1 MGMKPKP
8 LSVAVLGT
16 GRIAET
22 QLAPALAAARGLR
35 LWSVL
40 SRDRDRARRFGER
53 HRAKAPQPAHD
64 NLDELLAD
72 PRLDAVLIATPD
84 ALHADQSL
92 RAIAAGKHVFVEK
105 PMVTSSADGRR
116 VVEAAGAANIC
127 VGVAYH
133 LRWHAGHR
141 AMDRLIRGGALG
153 ELRHMRVQWTW
164 AAPDDSNW
172 RAGSDVGRWWSLAG
186 VGTHCLD
193 MIRWFM
199 LPSCGEVVSVRSV
212 TSNAVWG
219 GPRDET
225 ALVALTFASG
235 ATAEFCSSVQFES
248 PSRVEVYGDQG
259 YVIGNHTLGARGAGT
274 IFTKTGMVPFLVQNP
289 YVGELADFASAV
301 REGRPPAVDGREGLR
316 NVELLEE
323 MK

>member
-22 QLAPALAAARGLR
+22 QLAPALAAASGLR

-92 RAIAAGKHVFVEK
+92 HAIAAGKHVFVEK

>member
-8 LSVAVLGT
+8 LGVALLGT
-16 GRIAET
+16 GRISDT
-22 QLAPALAAARGLR
+22 QLAPALAAVSGLR

-40 SRDRDRARRFGER
+40 SRDRGRAGDFAHR
-53 HRAKAPQPAHD
+53 HRARAPEPAHD
-64 NLDELLAD
+64 RLDELLAD
-72 PRLDAVLIATPD
+72 PGLDAVLIATPD
-84 ALHADQSL
+84 ALHADQAL
-92 RAIAAGKHVFVEK
+92 EAIAAGKHVFVEK

-116 VVEAAGAANIC
+116 VVEAAEAAGVT

-141 AMDRLIRGGALG
+141 AMERLIRGGALG
-153 ELRHMRVQWTW
+153 ALRHMRAQWTW
-164 AAPDDSNW
+164 PAPDDSNW

-193 MIRWFM
+193 LIRWFM
-199 LPSCGEVVSVRSV
+199 VPTCGEVVEVRAL
-212 TSNAVWG
+212 TGNAVWRG
-219 GPRDET
+219 SRDET
-225 ALVALTFASG
+225 ALVALRFESG

-259 YVIGNHTLGARGAGT
+259 YVIGNQTLGPRGAGT
-274 IFTKTGMVPFLVQNP
+274 LLTKAGMVPYLVRNP
-289 YVGELADFASAV
+289 YVGELADFAAAV
-301 REGRPPAVDGREGLR
+301 REGRPPAVDAREGLR

-323 MK
+323 MT

>member
-8 LSVAVLGT
+8 LSMALLGT

-22 QLAPALAAARGLR
+22 QLAPALAATSGLR

-40 SRDRDRARRFGER
+40 SRDRGRASDFARR
-53 HRAKAPQPAHD
+53 HRARAAAAGYD
-64 NLDELLAD
+64 RLDEMLAD
-72 PRLDAVLIATPD
+72 PGLDAVLIATPD
-84 ALHADQSL
+84 ALHADQAL
-92 RAIAAGKHVFVEK
+92 EAIAAGKHVFVEK
-105 PMVTSSADGRR
+105 PMVTSSEDGRR
-116 VVEAAGAANIC
+116 VVEAAEDAGVT

-133 LRWHAGHR
+133 LRWHGGHR
-141 AMDRLIRGGALG
+141 AMERLIRGGALG
-153 ELRHMRVQWTW
+153 ALRHMRVQWTW
-164 AAPDDSNW
+164 PAPDDSNW

-199 LPSCGEVVSVRSV
+199 VPNCGEVMEVRAV
-212 TSNAVWG
+212 TGNAVWG

-225 ALVALTFASG
+225 ALVAVTFESG

-259 YVIGNHTLGARGAGT
+259 YVIGNHTLGPRGAGT
-274 IFTKTGMVPFLVQNP
+274 VFTRAGMVPYVVQNP
-289 YVGELADFASAV
+289 YVGELADFAAAV
-301 REGRPPAVDGREGLR
+301 RRGRAPAVDAREGLR

-323 MK
+323 IR

>member
-8 LSVAVLGT
+8 LGVAMLGT
-16 GRIAET
+16 GRIAED
-22 QLAPALAAARGLR
+22 QLAPAVTAVSGLR

-40 SRDRDRARRFGER
+40 SRDRERAREFAQRP
-53 HRAKAPQPAHD
+53 RAKAPEPACD
-64 NLDELLAD
+64 RLDELLAD
-72 PRLDAVLIATPD
+72 PGRDAVIIATPD
-84 ALHADQSL
+84 ALHADQTL

-116 VVEAAGAANIC
+116 VVEAAEAAD
-127 VGVAYH
+127 VTAGVAYH

-164 AAPDDSNW
+164 SAPDDSNW

-199 LPSCGEVVSVRSV
+199 VPSCGEVVSVRSAI
-212 TSNAVWG
+212 SNAIWG
-219 GPRDET
+219 GPRDES
-225 ALVALTFASG
+225 ALVALTFESG

-248 PSRVEVYGDQG
+248 PSRVEVYGDQN
-259 YVIGNHTLGARGAGT
+259 YVIGNHTLGPRGAGT
-274 IFTKTGMVPFLVQNP
+274 VFTRTGMVPYVVQNP
-289 YVGELADFASAV
+289 YVGELADFAAAV
-301 REGRPPAVDGREGLR
+301 REGRSPAVDGREGLR

-323 MK
+323 IK

>member
-8 LSVAVLGT
+8 VSMALLGT
-16 GRIAET
+16 GRISET
-22 QLAPALAAARGLR
+22 QLGPALAAASGVR

-40 SRDRDRARRFGER
+40 SRDRGRARDFAGR
-53 HRAKAPQPAHD
+53 HRAKAPEPAHD
-64 NLDELLAD
+64 SLDELLAD

-92 RAIAAGKHVFVEK
+92 QAIAAGKHVFVEK
-105 PMVTSSADGRR
+105 PMVTSVADGRQ
-116 VVEAAGAANIC
+116 VVEAAEAAGVT

-133 LRWHAGHR
+133 LRWHGGHR
-141 AMDRLIRGGALG
+141 AMDGLIRGGALG
-153 ELRHMRVQWTW
+153 VLRHMRVQWTW
-164 AAPDDSNW
+164 PAPDDSNW

-199 LPSCGEVVSVRSV
+199 VPGCGEVVGVRSV
-212 TSNAVWG
+212 TNSAVWG

-225 ALVALTFASG
+225 AQVALTFESG

-259 YVIGNHTLGARGAGT
+259 YVIGNHTLGPRGAGT
-274 IFTKTGMVPFLVQNP
+274 VFTKAGMVPYIVRNP
-289 YVGELADFASAV
+289 YVGEFADFASAV
-301 REGRPPAVDGREGLR
+301 RGGRPPAVDAREGLR